1 MFSFFSYFPSSSDK
15 KLINSEKFV
24 GVMEQKGG
32 YCFVP
37 MKYDGEIPSKDDL
50 KNLLLPT
57 AASIDLKIWPP
68 ENLKKGCESLFK
80 YSAIEEN
87 QKLIIQL
94 HDAISNIGSQ
104 VLKSFNAEQ
113 ELVICRVRN
122 KFSGDD
128 YLWHV
133 DKADRLF
140 EEKTGF
146 VFSHELIQ
154 GEGTCFKNGDKIISP
169 KPGEASIFMMSDEKN
184 IKGTIHSAPPNPER
198 EHHYDPLPVRLLLLI
213 AFPVN
218 KSILESPKFLEW
230 VNGIDGNHRV
240 KGLPGSID
248 YSSEAEAEVQFS
260 YDGLI
265 AGLIVGEL
273 LKPGIRCVTNKVK
286 GENSDNFCIDH
297 YQQAA
302 SSLYSSKTIAKAV
315 VSEVIFGTSLY
326 LESNLVNS
334 LILRKMSY
342 DVTEVAME
350 GQILDKFSN
359 FCISDYS
366 SQILSY
372 LANAGLS
379 IAINLHLFR
388 NIQDNSGQANIFI
401 KSVVSSI
408 TPSLLDLA
416 GASVYE
422 GFCKLSGI
430 CNSVQDGFTEEEWS

>member
-1 MFSFFSYFPSSSDK
+1 MFSFFSYFPFNYNKNS
-15 KLINSEKFV
+15 INPKKFV
-24 GVMEQKGG
+24 DVMEQKGG

-50 KNLLLPT
+50 KNSLLPT
-57 AASIDLKIWPP
+57 LVSIDSKRWPP
-68 ENLKKGCESLFK
+68 ENLKKECESLFK
-80 YSAIEEN
+80 YSAIEED
-87 QKLIIQL
+87 QELISQL

-128 YLWHV
+128 YVWHV
-133 DKADRLF
+133 DKADRSF
-140 EEKTGF
+140 KEKIGL
-146 VFSHELIQ
+146 VFSYELIK
-154 GEGTCFKNGDKIISP
+154 GKGTCFKNGDKIISP
-169 KPGEASIFMMSDEKN
+169 EPGEASIFLMSDEKN
-184 IKGTIHSAPPNPER
+184 IEGTIHSAPPNPER
-198 EHHYDPLPVRLLLLI
+198 EHHYDPLPVRVLLLI
-213 AFPVN
+213 GFPVN

-230 VNGIDGNHRV
+230 VNVIDGNHRV
-240 KGLPGSID
+240 KGLPGSIAS
-248 YSSEAEAEVQFS
+248 SSEAEAEVQFL

-265 AGLIVGEL
+265 TGLIVGEL
-273 LKPGIRCVTNKVK
+273 LKPGIRCVTSKVK

-302 SSLYSSKTIAKAV
+302 SSLHSSKTIAKAV

-326 LESNLVNS
+326 LESNLVNA

-342 DVTEVAME
+342 DITEVAME
-350 GQILDKFSN
+350 GEILDKFSN

-388 NIQDNSGQANIFI
+388 NIQDNSGQANIFA
-401 KSVVSSI
+401 KSVASSI
-408 TPSLLDLA
+408 IPSLLDLA

-422 GFCKLSGI
+422 GFCKLSGT
-430 CNSVQDGFTEEEWS
+430 CNSVQDGFIAEE